1 MLYCATGN
9 RSGLAAALMQ
19 QQGIAN
25 VVNADGYAELK
36 AAGAK

>member
-1 MLYCATGN
+1 
-9 RSGLAAALMQ
+9 MQ

-25 VVNADGYAELK
+25 VVNAGGYAELK